1 MCVHTD
7 VFVVFFSD
15 FCVFVGNR
23 TDLLRVESSVAVYNV
38 DAVCITLADHLE
50 CLINVCFLG
59 VGYCHN
65 VTGYFVSFLF
75 GILDHLDCCRHLVNV
90 GCDADHVDDTFAF
103 VKDVLLVIAASDV
116 CHNGNLHVGIVVSDN
131 RADGFLITE
140 FPLAEFVYVKKLLG
154 SLITKLHD
162 VDTRFHVGAV

>member
-1 MCVHTD
+1 M
-7 VFVVFFSD
+7 
-15 FCVFVGNR
+15 
-23 TDLLRVESSVAVYNV
+23 
-38 DAVCITLADHLE
+38 
-50 CLINVCFLG
+50 
-59 VGYCHN
+59 
-65 VTGYFVSFLF
+65 
-75 GILDHLDCCRHLVNV
+75 NV